1 MARREHKPEDSRA
14 GWSLHRYNE
23 IFEVVLAAACSLC
36 LAACCVIV
44 LVAVLFRYVLNDSL
58 VWSEEV
64 ARWFLMGTVFLGAAL
79 AYRRGAHIGLS
90 YWADGLNGDAA
101 STVKSAISLVVAA
114 FSAILCYVE
123 AAEFMPLRA
132 TITLPASGLSQALFS
147 LPVIAGAAAICISAL
162 IESFRNGLRAWC
174 LALML
179 VAILLTLYLAL
190 GQQLLAATRISPLVP
205 TWTLFALLLLLGV
218 PTAFAMGMAGLC
230 YFLITPDIPLFPLAQ
245 QVEGGVDSVTL
256 LSIPLF
262 ILTGKLQEM
271 TSGADRLL
279 DFVRVFLGKIR
290 GGTAIVTIG
299 GMYLFSGISGSPT
312 ADLSAI
318 GSVMIP
324 ALRKQ
329 GFSQGD
335 AVGLISSSAVMGHTI
350 PPSIAI
356 IVLAQIAGLSVGALF
371 AAGVVPA
378 TLLAVVLAAFVLVR
392 AKRQNLPQNPP
403 LTLRDRVRFFWRGL
417 PALSV
422 PVLLFGGIF
431 SGIVT
436 PTEVGALAVLLSIAL
451 GLILR
456 ELTWPTLV
464 KAFLDAAS
472 LTGMAMLLLATANT
486 LAFASVDQD
495 LPQTLAQLVAG
506 IAASQ
511 WQFLI
516 LSLVL
521 LIGLGSILEFPA
533 LLIFG
538 PLLIPIAVT
547 LGFNPIHYAIFLI
560 NALLIGSFM
569 PPIGVLFYVTC
580 GIAGANA
587 KAAMAES
594 FMYLSIVA
602 GGMLFIGFVPE
613 LVLWLPHMLGILH

>member
-1 MARREHKPEDSRA
+1 MLIARPD
-14 GWSLHRYNE
+14 RYDR
-23 IFEVVLAAACSLC
+23 IFETGLAAACVAC
-36 LAACCVIV
+36 LVSCCGIV
-44 LVAVLFRYVLNDSL
+44 LVSVFFRYALNDSL

-79 AYRRGAHIGLS
+79 AYRRGSHIALTYLVDCLGGE
-90 YWADGLNGDAA
+90 A
-101 STVKSAISLVVAA
+101 TVIARSAIALIVAVFTA
-114 FSAILCYVE
+114 ALCWIEVTG
-123 AAEFMPLRA
+123 FMPLRA
-132 TITLPASGLSQALFS
+132 TITLPGSGFSEVLFS
-147 LPVIAGAAAICISAL
+147 LPVVAGAATICVSAL
-162 IESFRNGLRAWC
+162 HESLRGGARAFAI
-174 LALML
+174 AL
-179 VAILLTLYLAL
+179 LLTAVVTALYLAL
-190 GQQLLAATRISPLVP
+190 GEALVATARINPLVP
-205 TWTLFALLLLLGV
+205 TWASFVVLLLLGV
-218 PTAFAMGMAGLC
+218 PTVFAMGTAGLI
-230 YFLITPDIPLFPLAQ
+230 YFLITPDAPLFALAQ
-245 QVEGGVDSVTL
+245 QVESGVNSVTL

-262 ILTGKLQEM
+262 ILTGKLQES
-271 TSGADRLL
+271 TSAADRLL
-279 DFVRVFLGKIR
+279 DFVRVFLGRIR
-290 GGTAIVTIG
+290 GGTGLVTIG

-324 ALRKQ
+324 ALRRQ

-335 AVGLISSSAVMGHTI
+335 AVGLISASAVMGHTI

-356 IVLAQIAGLSVGALF
+356 IVLAQIASLSVGALF
-371 AAGVVPA
+371 IAGVVPA
-378 TLLAVVLAAFVLVR
+378 TVLAIILAAFVLVR
-392 AKRQNLPQNPP
+392 AKQSNLPPNPA
-403 LTLRDRVRFFWRGL
+403 LTLRERFTFLRRGL

-451 GLILR
+451 GVMLR
-456 ELTWPTLV
+456 ELTWATLV
-464 KAFLDAAS
+464 KAFVDAAS

-486 LAFASVDQD
+486 LAFASIDQE

-521 LIGLGSILEFPA
+521 LIAVGSILEFPA

-580 GIAGANA
+580 GIAGAS
-587 KAAMAES
+587 AAQAMKQS
-594 FMYLSIVA
+594 FVYLMIVA
-602 GGMLFIGFVPE
+602 CGMLLIGFVPA
-613 LVLWLPHMLGILH
+613 LVLWLPHALGILR

>member
-1 MARREHKPEDSRA
+1 MPFTDTRTSWNAD
-14 GWSLHRYNE
+14 RYNK
-23 IFEVVLAAACSLC
+23 IFEVALSVACVLC
-36 LAACCVIV
+36 LAACCLVV
-44 LVAVLFRYVLNDSL
+44 LVSVFFRYVLNDSL

-79 AYRRGAHIGLS
+79 AYRRGSHIGLP
-90 YWADGLNGDAA
+90 YFLDRLDGRTA
-101 STVKSAISLVVAA
+101 SIAKSAISLVVVT
-114 FSAILCYVE
+114 FSAMLCYIEV
-123 AAEFMPLRA
+123 AEFLPLRA
-132 TITLPASGLSQALFS
+132 TITLPGSGLSQALFS
-147 LPVIAGAAAICISAL
+147 LPVIAGAATICISAL
-162 IESFRNGLRAWC
+162 IESFRSGLRAWC
-174 LALML
+174 VAL
-179 VAILLTLYLAL
+179 LLTAAVSALFFAL
-190 GQQLLAATRISPLVP
+190 GHEMAAARISPLVL
-205 TWTLFALLLLLGV
+205 TWALFVLLLLLGV
-218 PTAFAMGMAGLC
+218 PTAFAMGMAGLS
-230 YFLITPDIPLFPLAQ
+230 YFLLTPDVPLFPLAQ
-245 QVEGGVDSVTL
+245 QVESGVDSITL

-262 ILTGKLQEM
+262 ILTGKLQET
-271 TSGADRLL
+271 TSAAERLL
-279 DFVRVFLGKIR
+279 DFVRVFLGRVR
-290 GGTAIVTIG
+290 GGTGLVTIG

-356 IVLAQIAGLSVGALF
+356 IVLAQIAGLSVGTLF
-371 AAGVVPA
+371 VAGVVPA
-378 TLLAVVLAAFVLVR
+378 TLLAIILGAFVLVR
-392 AKRQNLPQNPP
+392 AKLQKLPPNPP
-403 LTLRDRVRFFWRGL
+403 LTLRDRFRFLWRGL
-417 PALSV
+417 PSLSV

-436 PTEVGALAVLLSIAL
+436 PTEVGALAVLLSIGL
-451 GLILR
+451 GLMLR
-456 ELTWPTLV
+456 ELTLPGLV
-464 KAFLDAAS
+464 KAFIDAAS

-486 LAFASVDQD
+486 LAFASVDQE
-495 LPQTLAQLVAG
+495 LPQRLAQLVAG
-506 IAASQ
+506 MAASQ

-521 LIGLGSILEFPA
+521 LIAVGSVLEFPA

-580 GIAGANA
+580 GIAGATVEG
-587 KAAMAES
+587 AMKGS
-594 FMYLSIVA
+594 LLYLSIVA
-602 GGMLFIGFVPE
+602 GGMLFIGFVPA
-613 LVLWLPHMLGILH
+613 LVLWLPHMLGMLH

>member
-1 MARREHKPEDSRA
+1 MTDPEAKRTFPRPGRIDRYSR
-14 GWSLHRYNE
+14 
-23 IFEVVLAAACSLC
+23 IFDIVLSAACVLC
-36 LAACCVIV
+36 LAACGGIV
-44 LVAVLFRYVLNDSL
+44 LVAVVFRYILNDSL
-58 VWSEEV
+58 VWSEEA
-64 ARWFLMGTVFLGAAL
+64 ARWFLIGTVFLGAAL

-90 YWADGLNGDAA
+90 YFADRLHGRAGAVA
-101 STVKSAISLVVAA
+101 KSAAA
-114 FSAILCYVE
+114 LFAVIVSAMLCWIE
-123 AAEFMPLRA
+123 ITGFMPLRA
-132 TITLPASGLSQALFS
+132 AITLPGSGLSSALFS
-147 LPVIAGAAAICISAL
+147 LPVIAGAATICVSAL
-162 IESFRNGLRAWC
+162 IASFRSGLRDWC
-174 LALML
+174 VALAV
-179 VAILLTLYLAL
+179 VATASALYLAI
-190 GQQLLAATRISPLVP
+190 GHELLSAGLVNPLVP
-205 TWTLFALLLLLGV
+205 TWLLFVLLLLLGV
-218 PTAFAMGMAGLC
+218 PTAFAMGTAGLS
-230 YFLITPDIPLFPLAQ
+230 YFLLTPDMPLFPFAQ
-245 QVEGGVDSVTL
+245 QVESGVDSVTL

-262 ILTGKLQEM
+262 ILTGKLQET
-271 TSGADRLL
+271 TSAADRLL
-279 DFVRVFLGKIR
+279 DFVRVFLGKVR
-290 GGTAIVTIG
+290 GGTAVVTIG

-329 GFSQGD
+329 GFPAGD
-335 AVGLISSSAVMGHTI
+335 AVGLISASAVMGHTI

-378 TLLAVVLAAFVLVR
+378 TVLAVILAAFVLLR
-392 AKRQNLPQNPP
+392 ARQLNLAPNPP
-403 LTLRDRVRFFWRGL
+403 LTLRERLIFLWRGV

-451 GLILR
+451 GLLLR
-456 ELTWPTLV
+456 ELTWPSLV
-464 KAFLDAAS
+464 KAFVDAAI

-486 LAFASVDQD
+486 LAFASVDQE
-495 LPQTLAQLVAG
+495 LPQMLARFVAA
-506 IAASQ
+506 IAANR

-521 LIGLGSILEFPA
+521 LIAVGSILEFPA

-569 PPIGVLFYVTC
+569 PPVGVLFYVTC

-587 KAAMAES
+587 ETAMKQS
-594 FMYLSIVA
+594 FVYLSIVA
-602 GGMLFIGFVPE
+602 AGMLLIGFVPS
-613 LVLWLPHMLGILH
+613 LVLWLPQLLGILH

>member
-1 MARREHKPEDSRA
+1 MISGGQKPTDPRPN
-14 GWSLHRYNE
+14 WNIDRYNK
-23 IFEVVLAAACSLC
+23 FLEVALSGACVLC
-36 LAACCVIV
+36 LAACCLII
-44 LVAVLFRYVLNDSL
+44 LVSVFFRYVLNDSL

-64 ARWFLMGTVFLGAAL
+64 ARWFLMGTAFLGAAL

-90 YWADGLNGDAA
+90 YFLDRLDGGAA
-101 STVKSAISLVVAA
+101 AIARSAVALVIATFAA
-114 FSAILCYVE
+114 ALCWVE

-132 TITLPASGLSQALFS
+132 AITLPGSGFSQALFS
-147 LPVIAGAAAICISAL
+147 LPVIAGAATICISAL
-162 IESFRNGLRAWC
+162 IESCRGGLRAWC
-174 LALML
+174 LAALL
-179 VAILLTLYLAL
+179 VAIVAALYLVL
-190 GQQLLAATRISPLVP
+190 GREFLAATRISPLVP
-205 TWTLFALLLLLGV
+205 TWALFAALLLLGV
-218 PTAFAMGMAGLC
+218 PTAFAMGMAGLG
-230 YFLITPDIPLFPLAQ
+230 YFLLAPDTPLFSLAQ
-245 QVEGGVDSVTL
+245 QVESGVDSVAL

-271 TSGADRLL
+271 TSAADRLL

-290 GGTAIVTIG
+290 GGTALVTIG

-324 ALRKQ
+324 ALRRQ

-335 AVGLISSSAVMGHTI
+335 AVGLISASAVMGHTI

-378 TLLAVVLAAFVLVR
+378 TLLAIILAAFVLIR
-392 AKRQNLPQNPP
+392 AKRQNLPPDPP
-403 LTLRDRVRFFWRGL
+403 LTLRERGKFFRRGL

-436 PTEVGALAVLLSIAL
+436 PTEVGALAVLLSIGL

-464 KAFLDAAS
+464 KALIDAAS

-486 LAFASVDQD
+486 LAFASVEQE
-495 LPQTLAQLVAG
+495 LPQKLAQLVAG
-506 IAASQ
+506 VAASQ

-521 LIGLGSILEFPA
+521 LIAVGSILEFPA

-538 PLLIPIAVT
+538 PLLIPIAAS
-547 LGFNPIHYAIFLI
+547 LGFNPIHYSIFLI

-569 PPIGVLFYVTC
+569 PPVGVLFYVTC
-580 GIAGANA
+580 GIAAA
-587 KAAMAES
+587 PVEKAMKES
-594 FMYLSIVA
+594 LLYLSIVA
-602 GGMLFIGFVPE
+602 AGMLFIGFVPA
-613 LVLWLPHMLGILH
+613 LVLWLPHLLGIMR